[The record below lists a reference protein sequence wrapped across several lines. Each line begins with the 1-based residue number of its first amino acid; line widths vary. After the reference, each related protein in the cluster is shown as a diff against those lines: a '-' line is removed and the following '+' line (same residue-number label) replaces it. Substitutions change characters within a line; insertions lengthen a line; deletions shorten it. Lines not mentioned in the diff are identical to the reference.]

1 MQQVRLIHL
10 LQQLGFNGPQ
20 RAAAV
25 GSIIGRMAAPG
36 SERATY
42 RWLQQRNALG
52 ELLEVDYESMSMMQ
66 LYRASDLL
74 GAAQK
79 EIESHLFNRVT
90 DLFGLE
96 VTVTLRIPVNLS
108 SDSGGTLPLPTR
120 QASSRCW
127 LEVVSLVLPREVGLT
142 WVRRP

>member
-1 MQQVRLIHL
+1 
-10 LQQLGFNGPQ
+10 
-20 RAAAV
+20 
-25 GSIIGRMAAPG
+25 MAAPG

-42 RWLQQRNALG
+42 RWLQQRSALG

-96 VTVTLRIPVNLS
+96 VTVTLYDLS
-108 SDSGGTLPLPTR
+108 NTY
-120 QASSRCW
+120 SRERPQPSPW
-127 LEVVSLVLPREVGLT
+127 PSAVIRRRSAAI
-142 WVRRP
+142 VRC

>member
-1 MQQVRLIHL
+1 MQQVRLIPCCSSWGSTARSVLPPSAPSSGAWPHPARTRYLSL
-10 LQQLGFNGPQ
+10 LQQ
-20 RAAAV
+20 R
-25 GSIIGRMAAPG
+25 S
-36 SERATY
+36 
-42 RWLQQRNALG
+42 ALG

-96 VTVTLRIPVNLS
+96 VTVTLYDLS
-108 SDSGGTLPLPTR
+108 NTYFEGEAAAQPWPSAVIRRRS
-120 QASSRCW
+120 AAIVRC
-127 LEVVSLVLPREVGLT
+127 
-142 WVRRP
+142 